1 MATRTNG
8 TTRTAT
14 PSATAPATPA
24 KKPATDSKELARSLR
39 NVVNQKYGVT
49 LKTRSQRVREAV
61 YYELRNLI
69 TGGVAAGV
77 RKAGKTADRQKLNK
91 FFEKRFGTA
100 EAPTYDVTTMAAIAA
115 EFSADVDTDPKQGI
129 KDLLRLNKERLQ
141 SYNTQSV
148 GGDDDEDVSL
158 ETGNGGR
165 GRNSGRRPSSPAKDD
180 DDELL
185 DELINQGDD
194 ATGDDESDDDSFNLD
209 EDEED
214 E

>member
-8 TTRTAT
+8 TTRSTTAT
-14 PSATAPATPA
+14 R
-24 KKPATDSKELARSLR
+24 KPAADPKELAKSLR

-49 LKTRSQRVREAV
+49 LKTRSQRMREAV

-69 TGGVAAGV
+69 TGGVAAGI

-91 FFEKRFGTA
+91 LFEKLFGTA

-115 EFSADVDTDPKQGI
+115 EFSAEVDTDPKQGI

-141 SYNTQSV
+141 SYNTQSFD
-148 GGDDDEDVSL
+148 DDDEDVSL
-158 ETGNGGR
+158 EKGNGGR
-165 GRNSGRRPSSPAKDD
+165 GRNGNRRSSSSAKDD

-185 DELINQGDD
+185 DELINQGDE
-194 ATGDDESDDDSFNLD
+194 TIGDGESDDETFNLD
-209 EDEED
+209 EDEDED

>member
-14 PSATAPATPA
+14 PPTTPA
-24 KKPATDSKELARSLR
+24 KKPAADPKELARSLR

-69 TGGVAAGV
+69 TGGVAAGI
-77 RKAGKTADRQKLNK
+77 RKAGKSADRQKLNK
-91 FFEKRFGTA
+91 LFEKLFGTA
-100 EAPTYDVTTMAAIAA
+100 EAPTYDVMTMAAIAA
-115 EFSADVDTDPKQGI
+115 EFSAEVDTDSKQGI

-141 SYNTQSV
+141 SYNAQSA
-148 GGDDDEDVSL
+148 DDDEDEDMSL

-165 GRNSGRRPSSPAKDD
+165 GRNGTRRSPSPAKDE

-194 ATGDDESDDDSFNLD
+194 ATGDEESDDDSFNLD
-209 EDEED
+209 EDED